1 MFHNLNL
8 NQIVV
13 MLVPLVFAVTIH
25 ELAHGYAAFRMGD
38 DTARLAGRLTLN
50 PLKHLDWFGSLLL
63 PAILKLSGSPIIF
76 GYAKP
81 VPVNFLN
88 FRNYRK
94 GTLLV
99 ASAGAAANLTLAV
112 LSGLCFQILLKNG
125 ALWYGTI
132 IRPVVMDLFLMLGYS
147 AIINSVLAIFN
158 LIPIP
163 PLDGSRIAAMLLP
176 PAMQKKYMEIGR
188 VGMILIIFL
197 LFTNTLNRVISFFLD
212 PLLKFSLGKEGIAF
226 IFGQ

>member
-1 MFHNLNL
+1 MFHNFNL
-8 NQIVV
+8 NHIIV

-25 ELAHGYAAFRMGD
+25 EVAHGYAALRMGD

-50 PLKHLDWFGSLLL
+50 PFKHLDWFGSLLL
-63 PAILKLSGSPIIF
+63 PALLKFSGSPIIF

-88 FRNYRK
+88 FRDYRK

-112 LSGLCFQILLKNG
+112 MSGAGFQALLKYG
-125 ALWYGTI
+125 PIWYDSFI
-132 IRPVVMDLFLMLGYS
+132 QPVGMDLLMMLGYS
-147 AIINSVLAIFN
+147 AIINSVLAVFN

-163 PLDGSRIAAMLLP
+163 PLDGSRILA
-176 PAMQKKYMEIGR
+176 
-188 VGMILIIFL
+188 MILPAPLRKQFFRFERLGMLFIIFL
-197 LFTNTLNRVISFFLD
+197 LFTNTLNRLISYFLD
-212 PLLKFSLGKEGIAF
+212 PLIKFSLGKDGLAF
-226 IFGQ
+226 IFG